1 MKNFTYADYKDQ
13 WPVLV
18 NDFNQELAAELKLPI
33 KFNHRIHGPGTITYL
48 RAKLI
53 GSDLEVVATYENK
66 KKTPDIKELRQF
78 LALDLVTLSEEDEKL
93 MLDAQAMF
101 KTACM
106 ERTQAINAKCQEEAA
121 QRRQREAELEAR
133 RQAIKKQQ
141 QLEKR
146 KQKNEAKLEE
156 SKAVYIEKFK
166 ELLASKKAPS
176 VSDEFY
182 YSLGW
187 LAKHSGTVKAVVPD
201 ICEAEFV
208 GYFGSDV
215 PFTKTEYK
223 VGPGG
228 WISQWGKSFTA
239 SLVKVKTIPAYLEQY
254 LNPKRNQITNSEY
267 IKDLVDNYG
276 FKFGKDQNLEAI
288 RSSVPAE
295 YRPHFEAGYA
305 A

>member
-1 MKNFTYADYKDQ
+1 MKNFTYADYRDR

-33 KFNHRIHGPGTITYL
+33 NFNHRIYGPGTITYM

-101 KTACM
+101 KTVCM
-106 ERTQAINAKCQEEAA
+106 ERTQAINTKCQEDAA

-133 RQAIKKQQ
+133 RQTIKRQQ

-156 SKAVYIEKFK
+156 SKAAYIEKFK

-176 VSDEFY
+176 ASDEFY

-187 LAKHSGTVKAVVPD
+187 LARHSGTVKAVVPD

-208 GYFGSDV
+208 GYFGSGV

-223 VGPGG
+223 VGPSG

-254 LNPKRNQITNSEY
+254 LNPKRTQVTNSEY

-295 YRPHFEAGYA
+295 YLPHFEAGYA